1 MKHTEKTKQV
11 YAENKMGV
19 MPVGRLLI
27 TMALPIM
34 ISMLIQAMYNIVDSL
49 FVARISEQA
58 LTAVSLAFPVQNLL
72 IGVAVGTGVGVNS
85 LLSRYLGERD
95 QEGVNKTAVN
105 GIFITLL
112 TYLFFLMFG
121 LFFTKLYFQMQT
133 DSEEI
138 IHLGVQYLSICL
150 IFSVGV
156 LEQVV
161 LERILQGTGK
171 TFYTMITQGAGAII
185 NMILDPIFIFGW
197 FGVPKM
203 GIVGAA
209 IATVTGQLAGM
220 TMNIYFNKRV
230 NHEVQFVFRGFR
242 PDKQIIK
249 QIYEVGVPA
258 IVMQSIASFMTFG
271 LNKILISYTAT
282 AAAVMGVYFKIQSF
296 IFMPVFGI
304 NNGMIPIIGYNLGAG
319 KPDRIRKVIRYSL
332 LYATVI
338 MLFGFVISQVFAK
351 EIMAMFNASKSMM
364 QIGVTALRVISFG
377 YLFASVSVVYGAV
390 FQALG
395 KGVESLIISFFRQ
408 LIVLLPI
415 AYVLA
420 ELFGLD
426 ALWWSFPISEAMAT
440 LLAWILWKRI
450 YRQKIKPLYVLNQD
464 ISTPSETGV

>member
-1 MKHTEKTKQV
+1 MKQTEKLNQV
-11 YAENKMGV
+11 HEENKMGI
-19 MPVGRLLI
+19 MPVNRLLI

-49 FVARISEQA
+49 FVARISEHA
-58 LTAVSLAFPVQNLL
+58 LTAVSLAFPLQNLL

-85 LLSRYLGERD
+85 LLSRYLGEGD
-95 QEGVNKTAVN
+95 QTGVNKTAVN
-105 GIFITLL
+105 GIFITFL
-112 TYLFFLMFG
+112 TYLFFLVFG
-121 LFFTKLYFQMQT
+121 IFFTKIYFQLQT

-138 IHLGVQYLSICL
+138 TQLGVQYLSICL

-156 LEQVV
+156 LQQVV

-197 FGVPKM
+197 LGVPKM
-203 GIVGAA
+203 GIMGAA
-209 IATVTGQLAGM
+209 IATVIGQLAGM
-220 TMNIYFNKRV
+220 GMNVYFNLRV
-230 NHEVQFVFRGFR
+230 NHEVQFTVRGFR
-242 PDKQIIK
+242 PDKKIIK

-296 IFMPVFGI
+296 VFMPVFGI

-319 KPDRIRKVIRYSL
+319 KPDRIKSVIRHSL
-332 LYATVI
+332 GYATAI
-338 MLFGFVISQVFAK
+338 MLFGFVVSQVLAK
-351 EIMAMFNASKSMM
+351 EIMAMFHASESMM
-364 QIGVTALRVISFG
+364 RIGVTALRIISFG

-395 KGVESLIISFFRQ
+395 KGVESLVISFFRQ

-415 AYVLA
+415 AYALA
-420 ELFGLD
+420 RLFGLD

-450 YRQKIKPLYVLNQD
+450 FKQKINPLYSLDHEILND
-464 ISTPSETGV
+464 